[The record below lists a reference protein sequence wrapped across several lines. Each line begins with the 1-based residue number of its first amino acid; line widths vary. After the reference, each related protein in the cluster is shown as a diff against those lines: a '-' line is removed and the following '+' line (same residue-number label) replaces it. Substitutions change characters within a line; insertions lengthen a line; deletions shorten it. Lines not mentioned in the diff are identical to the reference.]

1 MNVDTSRFRR
11 SVTGLLQRRRRRI
24 ESALGAIVLKVKAD
38 AVRLAPSDSSNLRG
52 SAWANTENI
61 SGNIVGKV
69 GFSAKYALFVHENL
83 EQKGKGRKRSSGRGT
98 TWNNGEPQFLFKS
111 VIRNKEYIK
120 RKLREAMQ

>member
-1 MNVDTSRFRR
+1 MKVNTSAFKK
-11 SVTGLLQRRRRRI
+11 SITELLQKRRRRI
-24 ESALGAIVLKVKAD
+24 EAAMGAIVLKVKAD
-38 AVRLAPSDSSNLRG
+38 AVRLAPSDNADLRG
-52 SAWANTENI
+52 SAWANTENTL
-61 SGNIVGKV
+61 GNTIGKV
-69 GFSAKYALFVHENL
+69 GFSKKYALFVHENL